1 MVWPFKA
8 IPSMPG
14 PLLATLWVFVWWF
27 LLVSVCIVDGHMQ
40 TNSIILLTFCFLRI
54 LKVLFFSKGVFQSSW
69 GGQAFANIKILPGYN
84 LRKSLPSQDARRKP
98 R

>member
-1 MVWPFKA
+1 
-8 IPSMPG
+8 MPG

-27 LLVSVCIVDGHMQ
+27 LLVSVCIIDEHMQ

-69 GGQAFANIKILPGYN
+69 GGGRGINRQAFANIKILPGYN
-84 LRKSLPSQDARRKP
+84 LRKSLPSQDARRKL